1 MTAEMTTA
9 TATATGTEGGPRFV
23 PRRSKRWSAQVRW
36 VRHGVQAVFA
46 LWVVVALGQRV
57 FATSATSIET
67 VCPFGGFETAWTWI
81 TTGRTVP
88 HTHTANLV
96 VGGVVAVL
104 AVAARGF
111 FCGWVCV
118 LGSLQESV
126 RAIGRR
132 IEHAIP
138 AMRRLRLEPGPR
150 LDRVL
155 RLGRYAVLAWAL
167 GGAAITGTM
176 VFRTVDPW
184 AALLSV
190 VEFEFSTAF
199 VVLLVMLA
207 LSLVLD
213 RPFCRYACP
222 LGAVQGILA
231 KASPVAIQRDAESCL
246 GCDLCNRACP
256 MGLPVNERTRVTDAS
271 CIGCLQCVAACPSED
286 ALSLTISYP
295 TRHGRTEQHV

>member
-1 MTAEMTTA
+1 MTTDVTSTVTTTAEVT
-9 TATATGTEGGPRFV
+9 PRFV

-36 VRHGVQAVFA
+36 VRHGVQAVFV
-46 LWVVVALGQRV
+46 LWVAVALGQRL
-57 FATSATSIET
+57 FASSSTSVET

-96 VGGVVAVL
+96 LAGVIVVL
-104 AVAARGF
+104 ALLARGF
-111 FCGWVCV
+111 FCGWICV
-118 LGSLQESV
+118 LGSVQESV
-126 RAIGRR
+126 RAVGRR
-132 IEHAIP
+132 LERVIP
-138 AMRRLRLEPGPR
+138 VMRRMRLEPGAR

-155 RLGRYAVLAWAL
+155 RFGRYAVLVWAL
-167 GGAAITGTM
+167 GGAAVTGTM

-184 AALLSV
+184 AALLSI

-199 VVLLVMLA
+199 VVLLVMLV
-207 LSLVLD
+207 LSLFID

-222 LGAVQGILA
+222 LGAVQGIVA
-231 KASPVAIQRDAESCL
+231 KASPVAIQRSAESCL

-256 MGLPVNERTRVTDAS
+256 MGLPVNQRTRVTDAT

-286 ALSLTISYP
+286 ALALTISFP
-295 TRHGRTEQHV
+295 TRSERSEHHV

>member
-1 MTAEMTTA
+1 MTATVTTDQ
-9 TATATGTEGGPRFV
+9 TPKFV
-23 PRRSKRWSAQVRW
+23 PRRPKRWSVQVRW
-36 VRHGVQAVFA
+36 VRHGVQAVFVIWVAA
-46 LWVVVALGQRV
+46 LLGQRIV
-57 FATSATSIET
+57 SSSATSVEA

-96 VGGVVAVL
+96 LAGVVAAL

-111 FCGWVCV
+111 FCGWICV

-126 RAIGRR
+126 RALGRR
-132 IEHAIP
+132 LEHAIP
-138 AMRRLRLEPGPR
+138 ALRHLRLSPGPR

-155 RLGRYAVLAWAL
+155 RYGRYAVLAWAL
-167 GGAAITGTM
+167 GGAAVTGTM

-184 AALLSV
+184 AALLSI

-199 VVLLVMLA
+199 VVLLVMLV
-207 LSLVLD
+207 LSLFID

-222 LGAVQGILA
+222 LGAVQGVLA
-231 KASPVAIQRDAESCL
+231 KASPVAIQRNAESCL

-295 TRHGRTEQHV
+295 NLVGRTDHHV